1 MRANYQFVFNN
12 SRLEKDES
20 CSRSFLEHEITRLH
34 QFSELVFRTTLG
46 YQAGMSDKS
55 IEDLARRLAEAVPE
69 GLRSVRKDLEE
80 NFQSVL
86 KSGLGKL
93 DLVTREEFEVQEAV
107 LLRTREKLEA
117 LEERLGELEEL

>member
-1 MRANYQFVFNN
+1 M
-12 SRLEKDES
+12 
-20 CSRSFLEHEITRLH
+20 EHEITCLH
-34 QFSELVFRTTLG
+34 QFSELVFRMTLG

-69 GLRSVRKDLEE
+69 GLRSVRRDLEE

-86 KSGLGKL
+86 KTGLGKL

-107 LLRTREKLEA
+107 LARTREKLEA
-117 LEERLGELEEL
+117 LEARLKELEKDL

>member
-1 MRANYQFVFNN
+1 M
-12 SRLEKDES
+12 
-20 CSRSFLEHEITRLH
+20 EHEIWHMH

-46 YQAGMSDKS
+46 YQAGMSEKS

-93 DLVTREEFEVQEAV
+93 ELVTREEFEVQEAV
-107 LLRTREKLEA
+107 LLRTREKLEIIEA
-117 LEERLGELEEL
+117 RLKELEQTLD